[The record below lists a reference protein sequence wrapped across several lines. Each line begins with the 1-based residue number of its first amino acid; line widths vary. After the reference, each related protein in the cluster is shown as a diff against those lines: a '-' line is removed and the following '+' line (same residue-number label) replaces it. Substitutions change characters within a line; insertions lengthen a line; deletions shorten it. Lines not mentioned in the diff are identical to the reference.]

1 MTVTTR
7 LLLLL
12 ALSTAASLAGCATY
26 RIVTAPDG
34 QPALYLTCQRDP
46 LRCAEK
52 AEHLCP
58 RGYQVLDDGLRYQTV
73 VWPNGVV
80 QKMRPVF
87 HGYTMARC
95 H

>member
-1 MTVTTR
+1 MTFR
-7 LLLLL
+7 SRLLLL
-12 ALSTAASLAGCATY
+12 ALSAIGSLAGCATY

-46 LRCAEK
+46 LRCAYK

-73 VWPNGVV
+73 VMPNGYT
-80 QKMRPVF
+80 QTMHPVF
-87 HGYTMARC
+87 HGFTIARC
-95 H
+95 R